1 MADENDHDKPNRPRG
16 GPPRP
21 DASAGRQPMRMLFF
35 WLLVLFAAPTL
46 ILLYRA
52 SHDQDVE
59 RLPWHEFERYLLD
72 DRVQDAVVV
81 EDPSSGYTIKTIRG
95 SYWPPNVDVSDDKA
109 LVKYRV
115 EVVLTDSLLDL
126 LRDHT
131 EYSAERNSNMVG
143 SILLSLLP
151 ILILVALIYFL
162 FSRQLKAAGRGALQ
176 FGKSRARMINP
187 SQERVTLKDVSGI
200 TEAKEEMQEIIEYL
214 RDPARF
220 QKLGGRIP
228 KGVLMVGPPGT
239 GKTLLARAIAGEA
252 DVPFFSISGSDFVEM
267 FVGVG
272 ASRVR
277 DMFEEGKR
285 HAPCL
290 VFIDEIDAVGRS
302 RFSGIGGGH
311 DEREQTLNAL
321 LVEMDGFET
330 NSGIIVIA
338 ATNRPDVLDPA
349 LLRPGR
355 FDRQIR
361 IDLPDVNGRLG
372 ILRLHAKK
380 IKMATGVDLGVIAR
394 GTPGFSGADLAN
406 LINEAALLAAR
417 NGKEA
422 VELGDLEEA
431 RDKVAWG
438 KERRSRKIDEKD
450 RLVTAYHEAGHALVG
465 IYSKHGTPLHKITII
480 PRGVAYLGATM
491 HLPEQDRYTHSR
503 SELMDEL
510 AMLMGG
516 RVAEKLIFG
525 EVTSG
530 AAADIR
536 QATDIARRMV
546 CQWGMSEKMGPLSYS
561 GRDEPVFLGRDIVR
575 NEDYSPETAREIDIE
590 VRQIIDATVHTVTA
604 LLSAHREQLERLAKK
619 LLEVET
625 LSAQQVYDL
634 LGLELPVPQALADAV
649 PDGPSAAAAAD
660 DEAAATADAEAA
672 ADGTAPSAAAAA
684 EAGADNA
691 GTAGPG
697 TPTP

>member
-1 MADENDHDKPNRPRG
+1 MDKT
-16 GPPRP
+16 
-21 DASAGRQPMRMLFF
+21 M
-35 WLLVLFAAPTL
+35 T
-46 ILLYRA
+46 
-52 SHDQDVE
+52 
-59 RLPWHEFERYLLD
+59 
-72 DRVQDAVVV
+72 
-81 EDPSSGYTIKTIRG
+81 
-95 SYWPPNVDVSDDKA
+95 
-109 LVKYRV
+109 
-115 EVVLTDSLLDL
+115 
-126 LRDHT
+126 
-131 EYSAERNSNMVG
+131 
-143 SILLSLLP
+143 
-151 ILILVALIYFL
+151 ALI
-162 FSRQLKAAGRGALQ
+162 
-176 FGKSRARMINP
+176 I
-187 SQERVTLKDVSGI
+187 
-200 TEAKEEMQEIIEYL
+200 
-214 RDPARF
+214 
-220 QKLGGRIP
+220 
-228 KGVLMVGPPGT
+228 
-239 GKTLLARAIAGEA
+239 
-252 DVPFFSISGSDFVEM
+252 
-267 FVGVG
+267 
-272 ASRVR
+272 
-277 DMFEEGKR
+277 
-285 HAPCL
+285 
-290 VFIDEIDAVGRS
+290 
-302 RFSGIGGGH
+302 
-311 DEREQTLNAL
+311 
-321 LVEMDGFET
+321 MDGF
-330 NSGIIVIA
+330 GINEGVVIIA

-349 LLRPGR
+349 LLRAGR

-380 IKMATGVDLGVIAR
+380 IKMAAGVDLGVIAR

-422 VELGDLEEA
+422 VELADLEEA

-465 IYSKHGTPLHKITII
+465 IFSKHGTPLHKITII

-561 GRDEPVFLGRDIVR
+561 GREEPVFLGRDIVR
-575 NEDYSPETAREIDIE
+575 SEDYSPETAREIDIE
-590 VRQIIDATVHTVTA
+590 VRQIIDTTVHTVTA

-634 LGLELPVPQALADAV
+634 LGLELPVSHALTDTAAD
-649 PDGPSAAAAAD
+649 GRTAAD
-660 DEAAATADAEAA
+660 DD
-672 ADGTAPSAAAAA
+672 DGAAAAA
-684 EAGADNA
+684 EGTAPVATGAAEDGADGA
-691 GTAGPG
+691 GKADPG
-697 TPTP
+697 APTP

>member
-1 MADENDHDKPNRPRG
+1 MADEHDNPNRPNSG
-16 GPPRP
+16 ASRP
-21 DASAGRQPMRMLFF
+21 DGSGNRQPMRMLFF
-35 WLLVLFAAPTL
+35 WLVVLFACPTL

-59 RLPWHEFERYLLD
+59 TLPWYEFEELLRS
-72 DRVQDAVVV
+72 DRVHDATVVD
-81 EDPSSGYTIKTIRG
+81 DPSSGARTITIRG
-95 SYWPPNVDVSDDKA
+95 TYWPANVEVGDPKSK
-109 LVKYRV
+109 VKYRSK
-115 EVVLTDSLLDL
+115 VVLAESVVEL
-126 LRDHT
+126 LREHT
-131 EYSAERNSNMVG
+131 EYNAELNSNLVG
-143 SILLSLLP
+143 SIVLSLLP
-151 ILILVALIYFL
+151 ILILVGLIYFL
-162 FSRQLKAAGRGALQ
+162 FSRQLKAAGRSALQ
-176 FGKSRARMINP
+176 FGKSRARMISP
-187 SQERVTLKDVSGI
+187 TQERITFKDVSGI

-214 RDPARF
+214 RDPGRF

-239 GKTLLARAIAGEA
+239 GKTLMARAIAGEA

-285 HAPCL
+285 HSPCL
-290 VFIDEIDAVGRS
+290 IFIDEIDAVGRS

-372 ILRLHAKK
+372 ILTLHAKK
-380 IKMATGVDLGVIAR
+380 IRLAAGVDLGLIAR

-417 NGKEA
+417 NAKEA
-422 VELGDLEEA
+422 VELTDLEEA

-438 KERRSRKIDEKD
+438 KERRSRKLDEKD
-450 RLVTAYHEAGHALVG
+450 RLVTAYHEAGHALTG
-465 IYSKHGTPLHKITII
+465 IFCKHGTPLHKITII

-491 HLPEQDRYTHSR
+491 HLPEQDRYTHSQ
-503 SELMDEL
+503 SELTDEI

-516 RVAEKLIFG
+516 RVAEKLVFK

-536 QATDIARRMV
+536 QATAIAKSMV
-546 CQWGMSEKMGPLSYS
+546 CQWGMSEMMGPLSYT
-561 GRDEPVFLGRDIVR
+561 GREDHIFLGRDITR
-575 NEDYSPETAREIDIE
+575 TEDFSPETAREIDLE
-590 VRQIIDATVHTVTA
+590 VRRIMGDTERRVQGLLTEHRDQLELLARA
-604 LLSAHREQLERLAKK
+604 LLD
-619 LLEVET
+619 VET
-625 LSAQQVYDL
+625 LSAQQVYGL
-634 LGLELPVPQALADAV
+634 LGLEYKAAASVSLPDEDRGSAQT
-649 PDGPSAAAAAD
+649 PSSGAAAA
-660 DEAAATADAEAA
+660 
-672 ADGTAPSAAAAA
+672 GPSSSAAPQAPAAPGPA
-684 EAGADNA
+684 AGDGQGAA
-691 GTAGPG
+691 GS
-697 TPTP
+697 

>member
-1 MADENDHDKPNRPRG
+1 MV
-16 GPPRP
+16 
-21 DASAGRQPMRMLFF
+21 
-35 WLLVLFAAPTL
+35 VLFAFPTL
-46 ILLYRA
+46 VLLYRA
-52 SHDQDVE
+52 GHDEDTE
-59 RLPWHEFERYLLD
+59 PLPWHEFESLLRS
-72 DRVQDAVVV
+72 DRVHSAIVV
-81 EDPSSGYTIKTIRG
+81 EDPSSGAMTKTIRG
-95 SYWPPNVDVSDDKA
+95 LYWPEHVEVGNVTA
-109 LVKYRV
+109 LVPYRV
-115 EVVLTDSLLDL
+115 KVVLTESLVEM
-126 LRDHT
+126 LREHT
-131 EYSAERNSNMVG
+131 EYEAEQRSNLVG
-143 SILLSLLP
+143 SVILSLLP
-151 ILILVALIYFL
+151 IVILVGLIYFL
-162 FSRQLKAAGRGALQ
+162 FSRQLRAAGRGALQ

-187 SQERVTLKDVSGI
+187 NQERVTFKDVSGI
-200 TEAKEEMQEIIEYL
+200 NEAKEEMQEIIEYL
-214 RDPARF
+214 RDPGRF

-302 RFSGIGGGH
+302 RFTGIGGGH

-361 IDLPDVNGRLG
+361 IDLPDVQGRLG
-372 ILRLHAKK
+372 ILKLHAKR
-380 IKMATGVDLGVIAR
+380 IKLGQDVDLGTIAR

-406 LINEAALLAAR
+406 LINEAALKAAR
-417 NGKEA
+417 EGKSA
-422 VELGDLEEA
+422 VELTDLEEA

-450 RLVTAYHEAGHALVG
+450 RRITAYHEAGHALVG
-465 IYSKHGTPLHKITII
+465 IMCQDTTPLHKVTII
-480 PRGVAYLGATM
+480 PRGIAYLGATM
-491 HLPEQDRYTHSR
+491 HLPEQDRYTR
-503 SELMDEL
+503 SQGELHDEL
-510 AMLMGG
+510 AMMLGG
-516 RVAEKLIFG
+516 RVAEKLVFG

-536 QATDIARRMV
+536 QATDIAKKMV
-546 CQWGMSEKMGPLSYS
+546 CQWGMSERMGALSYT
-561 GRDEPVFLGRDIVR
+561 GREEHIFLGRDITR
-575 NEDYSPETAREIDIE
+575 SEDYSPETARELDLEIRKVID
-590 VRQIIDATVHTVTA
+590 DAEARATEILTVH
-604 LLSAHREQLERLAKK
+604 RDKLEKLARK

-625 LSAQQVYDL
+625 LTAQQVYEL
-634 LGLELPVPQALADAV
+634 LGLEYKPLSPLEGDGATERPVEPLRVPPVP
-649 PDGPSAAAAAD
+649 AAAAGPGEGQTATD
-660 DEAAATADAEAA
+660 DETPAEE
-672 ADGTAPSAAAAA
+672 S
-684 EAGADNA
+684 
-691 GTAGPG
+691 
-697 TPTP
+697 

>member
-1 MADENDHDKPNRPRG
+1 MADDKDSPGRQRG
-16 GPPRP
+16 SSPGP
-21 DASAGRQPMRMLFF
+21 DGAAGRQPMRMLFF
-35 WLLVLFAAPTL
+35 WLVVLFACPTL

-52 SHDQDVE
+52 SHDQDIVT
-59 RLPWHEFERYLLD
+59 LPWYEFEELLTS
-72 DRVQDAVVV
+72 DRVQDATVV
-81 EDPSSGYTIKTIRG
+81 EDPSSGYMIKVVRG
-95 SYWPPNVDVSDDKA
+95 EYWPANVEIGDKTA
-109 LVKYRV
+109 KVKYKAK
-115 EVVLTDSLLDL
+115 VVLTESLLDR
-126 LRDHT
+126 LREHT
-131 EYSAERNSNMVG
+131 KYKAEQNSNLVG

-151 ILILVALIYFL
+151 ILILVGLIYFL

-176 FGKSRARMINP
+176 FGKSRARMMNP
-187 SQERVTLKDVSGI
+187 SQERVTFKDVSGI
-200 TEAKEEMQEIIEYL
+200 TEAKEEMHEIIEYL
-214 RDPARF
+214 RDPGKF

-228 KGVLMVGPPGT
+228 KGVLMVGPPGS
-239 GKTLLARAIAGEA
+239 GKTLMARAIAGEA

-311 DEREQTLNAL
+311 DECEQTLNAL

-372 ILRLHAKK
+372 ILMLHAKK
-380 IKMATGVDLGVIAR
+380 IKLAVGVDLGLIAR

-417 NGKEA
+417 NAKEA
-422 VELGDLEEA
+422 VELVDMEEA

-438 KERRSRKIDEKD
+438 KERRSRKIDERD
-450 RLVTAYHEAGHALVG
+450 RQVTAYHEAGHALTG
-465 IYSKHGTPLHKITII
+465 IFCRHGIPLHKITII

-503 SELMDEL
+503 SELLDEL

-516 RVAEKLIFG
+516 RVAERLIFG

-536 QATDIARRMV
+536 QATDIARKMV
-546 CQWGMSEKMGPLSYS
+546 CQWGMSEKIGPLSYA
-561 GRDEPVFLGRDIVR
+561 GREEHIFLGRDITR
-575 NEDYSPETAREIDIE
+575 SDDFSPETAREIDMEI
-590 VRQIIDATVHTVTA
+590 RRLIDE
-604 LLSAHREQLERLAKK
+604 SEQRVVESLTQNRAKLELLAKT
-619 LLEVET
+619 LLEAET
-625 LSAQQVYDL
+625 LTAQQVYAL
-634 LGLELPVPQALADAV
+634 LGMEFTPMAGVVYDASGDGDDGTVPPVPPV
-649 PDGPSAAAAAD
+649 PPPVPSP
-660 DEAAATADAEAA
+660 ETA
-672 ADGTAPSAAAAA
+672 
-684 EAGADNA
+684 
-691 GTAGPG
+691 G
-697 TPTP
+697 TPTATGS

>member
-1 MADENDHDKPNRPRG
+1 
-16 GPPRP
+16 
-21 DASAGRQPMRMLFF
+21 MRMLLF
-35 WLLVLFAAPTL
+35 WLLVLFACPTL

-59 RLPWHEFERYLLD
+59 TLPWYEFEDYLEA
-72 DRVQDAVVV
+72 DRVRDATVV
-81 EDPSSGYTIKTIRG
+81 EDPSSGYMIKTIRG
-95 SYWPPNVDVSDDKA
+95 SYWPPNVDVTDEKA
-109 LVKYRV
+109 LVKYKV
-115 EVVLTDSLLDL
+115 KVVLTESLLDL
-126 LRDHT
+126 LRNYT
-131 EYSAERNSNMVG
+131 EYKAEQNSNLVG

-151 ILILVALIYFL
+151 ILILVGLIYFL

-176 FGKSRARMINP
+176 FGKSRARMISP

-214 RDPARF
+214 RDPGRF

-372 ILRLHAKK
+372 ILKLHAKK
-380 IKMATGVDLGVIAR
+380 IKLASGVDLGLIAR

-417 NGKEA
+417 NAKEA
-422 VELGDLEEA
+422 VELADLEEA

-450 RLVTAYHEAGHALVG
+450 RQVTAYHEAGHALAG
-465 IYSKHGTPLHKITII
+465 IFCKNGTPLHKITII

-503 SELMDEL
+503 SELLDEL

-516 RVAEKLIFG
+516 RVAEKLVFG

-536 QATDIARRMV
+536 QATDIAKKMV

-561 GRDEPVFLGRDIVR
+561 SREEPVFLGRDITR
-575 NEDYSPETAREIDIE
+575 SEDYSPETAREIDIE
-590 VRQIIDATVHTVTA
+590 VRQIIDGTERYVVG
-604 LLSAHREQLERLAKK
+604 LLTQHREQLERLAKK

-625 LSAQQVYDL
+625 LTAQQVYEL
-634 LGLELPVPQALADAV
+634 LGLDYVPMRSASPVETPAEGESSPTPPPVPAAPPVGGATPAGGPASDAGGNSGS
-649 PDGPSAAAAAD
+649 PPS
-660 DEAAATADAEAA
+660 
-672 ADGTAPSAAAAA
+672 GS
-684 EAGADNA
+684 
-691 GTAGPG
+691 
-697 TPTP
+697 

>member
-1 MADENDHDKPNRPRG
+1 
-16 GPPRP
+16 
-21 DASAGRQPMRMLFF
+21 MRMLFF
-35 WLLVLFAAPTL
+35 WLVVLFACPTL

-59 RLPWHEFERYLLD
+59 ALPWYEFEELLTS
-72 DRVQDAVVV
+72 DRVQDATVV
-81 EDPSSGYTIKTIRG
+81 EDPSSGYMIKVVRG
-95 SYWPPNVDVSDDKA
+95 SYWPANVEVGDKTA
-109 LVKYRV
+109 LVKYRAK
-115 EVVLTDSLLDL
+115 VVLTESLLDL
-126 LRDHT
+126 LREHT
-131 EYSAERNSNMVG
+131 EYKAEQNSNLLS

-151 ILILVALIYFL
+151 ILILVGLIYFL

-176 FGKSRARMINP
+176 FGKSRARMMNP
-187 SQERVTLKDVSGI
+187 SQEKVTFKDVSGI
-200 TEAKEEMQEIIEYL
+200 TEAKEEMHEIIEYL
-214 RDPARF
+214 RDPGKF

-228 KGVLMVGPPGT
+228 KGVLMVGPPGS
-239 GKTLLARAIAGEA
+239 GKTLMARAIAGEA

-372 ILRLHAKK
+372 ILMLHAKK
-380 IKMATGVDLGVIAR
+380 IKLAGGVDLGLIAR

-417 NGKEA
+417 NAKEA
-422 VELGDLEEA
+422 VELVDMEEA

-438 KERRSRKIDEKD
+438 KERRSRKIDERD
-450 RLVTAYHEAGHALVG
+450 RQVTAYHEAGHALTG
-465 IYSKHGTPLHKITII
+465 IFCRNGIPLHKITII

-503 SELMDEL
+503 SELLDEL

-516 RVAEKLIFG
+516 RVAERLVFG

-536 QATDIARRMV
+536 QATEIAKKMV
-546 CQWGMSEKMGPLSYS
+546 CQWGMSDVIGPLSYA
-561 GRDEPVFLGRDIVR
+561 GREDHIFLGRDITR
-575 NEDYSPETAREIDIE
+575 SENFSPETAREIDLEIRRLISE
-590 VRQIIDATVHTVTA
+590 TEQRVTA
-604 LLSAHREQLERLAKK
+604 SLTQNRSKRELLAKT

-625 LSAQQVYDL
+625 LTAQQVYAL
-634 LGLELPVPQALADAV
+634 LGMDFTPMAGVVYDAS
-649 PDGPSAAAAAD
+649 G
-660 DEAAATADAEAA
+660 DAN
-672 ADGTAPSAAAAA
+672 DGTAPPPVPPPVPPVPPVPEGAPAAT
-684 EAGADNA
+684 GS
-691 GTAGPG
+691 
-697 TPTP
+697 